1 MIACVF
7 TLGCKLNEVESASLA
22 QGLKERGYDVIF
34 YPAYADL
41 YILNTCAVTK
51 EAERKSRQAVTRLKR
66 YNPAAKF
73 IVCGCASQHNPQA
86 FSKNDA
92 LVFGTAHKGDI
103 LANLAESG
111 VFLGTEEAF
120 SPMPM
125 PARVGTRAFLR
136 VQDGCNRFC
145 SYCLIPYLR
154 GRSRSR
160 NAEDIVIEA
169 KACDA
174 KEIVL
179 TGIDLSSYRDGETDL
194 CGLVEKLK
202 DVPARFRFGS
212 LEAGV
217 IDERLLETMR
227 AAGNFAEHFHLS
239 LQSGSNAVLRVMNRK
254 YTREEFFEKCAL
266 IYKYFTDAAI
276 TTDVIVGF
284 PTETEEDFMQTVDLV
299 EKVGFSRVHIFP
311 YSPRE
316 GTNAAKLPDLPAEVK
331 HDRAD
336 RLRRVAVAVAGKYV
350 ERFLGREQEVLFEDL
365 GGYTRNYIRV
375 YAEGAREGALCRVK
389 LTRPFGDG
397 AKGEVIEE
405 I

>member
-22 QGLKERGYDVIF
+22 QGLKERGYDVIY

-41 YILNTCAVTK
+41 YLLNTCAVTK

-73 IVCGCASQHNPQA
+73 IVCGCASQHDPQA
-86 FSKNDA
+86 FSKNGA
-92 LVFGTAHKGDI
+92 LVYGTAHKGGI
-103 LANLAESG
+103 LEKLDKSG
-111 VFLGTEEAF
+111 IFLETEEAF
-120 SPMPM
+120 SSMPM
-125 PARVGTRAFLR
+125 PARAGTRAFLR

-160 NAEDIVIEA
+160 NADDVLNEA
-169 KACDA
+169 NACGA

-202 DVPARFRFGS
+202 NVPARFRFGS
-212 LEAGV
+212 IEAGV
-217 IDERLLETMR
+217 ITDRLLEAMR
-227 AAGNFAEHFHLS
+227 AAGNFTEHFHLS
-239 LQSGSNAVLRVMNRK
+239 LQSGSDAVLRAMNRK
-254 YTREEFFEKCAL
+254 YTREEFLQKCSL
-266 IYKYFTDAAI
+266 IYRYFPDAAI
-276 TTDVIVGF
+276 TTDVIVGY
-284 PTETEEDFMQTVDLV
+284 PTETEEDFLQTVDLV
-299 EKVGFSRVHIFP
+299 ERAGFSRVHIFP
-311 YSPRE
+311 FSPRE
-316 GTNAAKLPDLPAEVK
+316 GTRAEKLPDLSAEVK

-336 RLRRVAVAVAGKYV
+336 RLRRVAVAESLKYI
-350 ERFLGREQEVLFEDL
+350 EKFLGSEQEVLFEDT

-375 YAEGAREGALCRVK
+375 YADGAREGELCRVK
-389 LTRPFGDG
+389 LTHLFGDG
-397 AKGEVIEE
+397 AKGELIG
-405 I
+405 

>member
-22 QGLKERGYDVIF
+22 QGLKERGYDVIY

-51 EAERKSRQAVTRLKR
+51 EAERKSRQAVTRLRR
-66 YNPAAKF
+66 YNPAAKI
-73 IVCGCASQHNPQA
+73 IVCGCASQHDPKA
-86 FSKNDA
+86 FAKNDA
-92 LVFGTAHKGDI
+92 LVYGTAHKGDI
-103 LANLAESG
+103 LESLTKSG
-111 VFLGTEEAF
+111 IVLGTEETF
-120 SPMPM
+120 SPMPA
-125 PARVGTRAFLR
+125 PARAGTRAFLR

-160 NAEDIVIEA
+160 RADEIVNEA
-169 KACDA
+169 KACGA

-227 AAGNFAEHFHLS
+227 AAGNFTEHFHLS
-239 LQSGSNAVLRVMNRK
+239 LQSGSNAVLRAMNRK
-254 YTREEFFEKCAL
+254 YTREEFLENCAL
-266 IYKYFTDAAI
+266 IYQFFPDAAI

-284 PTETEEDFMQTVDLV
+284 PTETEEDFLQTVDLA

-336 RLRRVAVAVAGKYV
+336 RLRRITVEIATRYIEKYI
-350 ERFLGREQEVLFEDL
+350 GREVEVLFEDL

-375 YAEGAREGALCRVK
+375 YADGAREGELCRVK
-389 LTRPFGDG
+389 LVRPFGDG
-397 AKGEVIEE
+397 AKGEI
-405 I
+405 IG

>member
-160 NAEDIVIEA
+160 NAEDIVNEA

-179 TGIDLSSYRDGETDL
+179 TGIDLSSYCDGETDL

-202 DVPARFRFGS
+202 DVSARFRFGS

-239 LQSGSNAVLRVMNRK
+239 LQSGSNAVLRAMNRK

-266 IYKYFTDAAI
+266 IYKYFPDAAI

-336 RLRRVAVAVAGKYV
+336 RLRRAAVSVAGKYV
-350 ERFLGREQEVLFEDL
+350 ERFLGCEQEVLFEDL

>member
-22 QGLKERGYDVIF
+22 QGLKDRGYEVIY

-41 YILNTCAVTK
+41 YILNTCAVTN

-66 YNPAAKF
+66 FNPAAKF
-73 IVCGCASQHNPQA
+73 VVCGCASQHDPKPFA
-86 FSKNDA
+86 KDGV
-92 LVFGTAHKGDI
+92 LVFGTAKKADI
-103 LANLAESG
+103 LDKLTESG
-111 VFLGTEEAF
+111 IFLNTEEEI
-120 SPMPM
+120 SPMPA
-125 PARVGTRAFLR
+125 PARAGTRAFLR

-160 NAEDIVIEA
+160 SAQEIVNEA
-169 KACDA
+169 NACDA

-202 DVPARFRFGS
+202 NVPVRIRFGS
-212 LEAGV
+212 LEAGG

-227 AAGNFAEHFHLS
+227 AAGNFTEHFHLS
-239 LQSGSNAVLRVMNRK
+239 LQSGSDADLRAMNRK
-254 YTREEFFEKCAL
+254 YTRDEFLEKCAL
-266 IYKYFTDAAI
+266 IYKYFPDAAI

-311 YSPRE
+311 YSARE
-316 GTNAAKLPDLPAEVK
+316 GTNAAKLPDLPAEIK

-336 RLRRVAVAVAGKYV
+336 RLRRVAVAVGGKYIQKY
-350 ERFLGREQEVLFEDL
+350 LGSEQEVLFEDL
-365 GGYTRNYIRV
+365 GRYTRNYIRV
-375 YAEGAREGALCRVK
+375 YADDSREGALCRVK
-389 LTRPFGDG
+389 LTRALGDG
-397 AKGEVIEE
+397 AKGEIIGE